1 MQKLNAAFRSVDE
14 PTDVLSFPQTREN
27 LEVGSKKYNRNK
39 KMFPTSHFLLGDVV
53 INVQMAESQA
63 KTYGTDFYHEIY
75 LLMIH
80 GILHLLG
87 YEHEGSRSKAMVMRR
102 KEKEILNAVKKIV

>member
-1 MQKLNAAFRSVDE
+1 MQELNAAFRGVDK
-14 PTDVLSFPQTREN
+14 PTDVLSFPQIEFGVQDSGFR
-27 LEVGSKKYNRNK
+27 GGAKD
-39 KMFPTSHFLLGDVV
+39 HILGDIV
-53 INVQMAESQA
+53 INIQRAVIQA
-63 KTYGTDFYHEIY
+63 KMSCRRLYDEIY

-102 KEKEILNAVKKIV
+102 KEREIINAIKKVV